1 MRTLM
6 KVVMPVETGN
16 RAINDGSL
24 PQTIS
29 ALMERNKPE
38 ASYFYAENGKR
49 TMLFVLDM
57 KETAQIPE
65 IAEPL
70 FMSLNAEVQ
79 FYPVMNAADLKTGLE
94 RVSGRKHGRVA
105 AEA

>member
-1 MRTLM
+1 MRTM
-6 KVVMPVETGN
+6 VKVTMPVEAGN

-24 PQTIS
+24 PLTVQAII
-29 ALMERNKPE
+29 EKNKPE
-38 ASYFYAENGKR
+38 ASYFYAENGRR
-49 TMLFVLDM
+49 TMLFVYDM
-57 KETAQIPE
+57 KETSQIPE

-70 FMSLNAEVQ
+70 FQALNADVQ

-105 AEA
+105 AEV